1 MPPELRSDAGAELS
15 PYAVSA
21 GSPLGGQV
29 RSRWRALSARHPIGV
44 FLLKRTLAGIATLF
58 VASLLVF
65 LATNA
70 LPGNVA
76 ETVLGKNANPRT
88 VAHLEAALGLDRSL
102 ISQYFSW
109 LGGILHGDLGD
120 SAVAVA
126 RGSSPAS
133 INSIIGTPLLNSLI
147 LGGLATLILIPLSL
161 AIGVYTGV
169 RAGKRADHVVSTITL
184 LLGSLPEFVLGTFLV
199 VIFFT
204 QLDLLPP
211 VALASGQSPLAEP
224 TALILPIVTLLG
236 VSLAFASRQ
245 VRAGMIE
252 AVRQDFV
259 TSARLNGLPERRVMR
274 RYALRNALAP
284 SVQTFAQAIQYLI
297 GGIIVVEA
305 VFAYPGIG
313 QLLVN
318 AVTTRDATEVQAI
331 ALLLA
336 AIYIVINIL
345 ADLLVVFLV
354 PKLRT
359 NLS

>member
-1 MPPELRSDAGAELS
+1 
-15 PYAVSA
+15 VSA
-21 GSPLGGQV
+21 ESALGGQI
-29 RSRWRALSARHPIGV
+29 RSRWRALAARHPISV
-44 FLLKRTLAGIATLF
+44 FLLKRILAGIATLF
-58 VASLLVF
+58 VASFLVF

-88 VAHLEAALGLDRSL
+88 VAHLEAALGLDRPL
-102 ISQYFSW
+102 LSQYFSW
-109 LGGILHGDLGD
+109 LGGVLHGDLGN

-126 RGSSPAS
+126 RGNSAAS
-133 INSIIGTPLLNSLI
+133 INSIIGTPLLNSFILGALASLI
-147 LGGLATLILIPLSL
+147 LVPLSL
-161 AIGVYTGV
+161 LIGVYTGV

-184 LLGSLPEFVLGTFLV
+184 RLGSLPEFVLGTFLV

-211 VALASGQSPLAEP
+211 VALAAGQSPLAEP
-224 TALILPIVTLLG
+224 AALILPIATLLG

-252 AVRQDFV
+252 TVRQDFV
-259 TSARLNGLPERRVMR
+259 TSARLNGLPEGRVMR

-284 SVQTFAQAIQYLI
+284 SVQTFAQAIQYLV
-297 GGIIVVEA
+297 GGIIIVEA

-318 AVTTRDATEVQAI
+318 AVSTRDATEVQAI
-331 ALLLA
+331 ALVLA

-345 ADLLVVFLV
+345 ADLLVVLLV

-359 NLS
+359 SL

>member
-1 MPPELRSDAGAELS
+1 MELPSYGAPVEVT
-15 PYAVSA
+15 PGHRV
-21 GSPLGGQV
+21 G
-29 RSRWRALSARHPIGV
+29 SRWRALSARHPIGV
-44 FLLKRTLAGIATLF
+44 FLLKRTVAGIATLL
-58 VASLLVF
+58 VASFLVF

-88 VAHLEAALGLDRSL
+88 VAHLEAALGLDRPL
-102 ISQYFSW
+102 LSQYFSW
-109 LGGILHGDLGD
+109 LGGVLHGDLGN

-126 RGSSPAS
+126 RGSSEAS
-133 INSIIGTPLLNSLI
+133 INSIIGTPLLNSFI
-147 LGGLATLILIPLSL
+147 LGALATLILIPLSL
-161 AIGVYTGV
+161 LIGVYTGV
-169 RAGKRADHVVSTITL
+169 RAGKRADHVISTVTL

-199 VIFFT
+199 VIFFN

-211 VALASGQSPLAEP
+211 VALAAGQSPLAEP
-224 TALILPIVTLLG
+224 EALILPIVTLLG

-252 AVRQDFV
+252 SVRQDFV
-259 TSARLNGLPERRVMR
+259 TAARLNGLPEGRVMR

-284 SVQTFAQAIQYLI
+284 SVQTFAQSIQYLV

-318 AVTTRDATEVQAI
+318 AVSTRDATEVQAI
-331 ALLLA
+331 ALVLA
-336 AIYIVINIL
+336 AVYIVINIL
-345 ADLLVVFLV
+345 ADLLVILLV

-359 NLS
+359 SLS